1 MPLTSSTVLVDRAAV
16 FRSAMAGLA
25 LQRAAAPDGDMG
37 PGIAATSPDGA
48 ARCVKNAPESQE
60 LLSVGPGAAY
70 RDGAQLM
77 SPDAFSVLLLL

>member
-25 LQRAAAPDGDMG
+25 LQRAAAPGDMG

-48 ARCVKNAPESQE
+48 ARCVKYAPESQE